1 MALVQYTN
9 FAPTK
14 EHSEFNVHIVA
25 TGKLIHLHLE
35 PTIVDTIVHS
45 SSKNSPPAVAH
56 DSNW

>member
-25 TGKLIHLHLE
+25 TGKLIHMPLE

-45 SSKNSPPAVAH
+45 SSKNSTPAVAQY
-56 DSNW
+56 SNW